1 LINSRLFATVN
12 ATPAL
17 TTTIFINHLIARIMA
32 KEKFNVDP
40 EQIDVSGF
48 THQPRRKESDLSD
61 SSNPEEKET
70 VDAESLS
77 IETSETKI
85 ADKEA
90 ISSPKTNVNE
100 VPIAIQGTKRTSS
113 RQKKADYA
121 EYQATFLQTPKIVN
135 AKPLFIS
142 LEKKEALN
150 RIARLLGDE
159 KLSPS
164 GLVENIL
171 HHHLEMYKEDIE
183 LWRKL

>member
-1 LINSRLFATVN
+1 MV
-12 ATPAL
+12 AL

-32 KEKFNVDP
+32 KEKFNVNP
-40 EQIDVSGF
+40 EPINVSDLV
-48 THQPRRKESDLSD
+48 HQPRKKESDLPD
-61 SSNPEEKET
+61 SSNPEEEET

-77 IETSETKI
+77 TENSETEVV
-85 ADKEA
+85 DKEA
-90 ISSPKTNVNE
+90 ISPLETNTNE
-100 VPIAIQGTKRTSS
+100 VPVSIQGTKRISS

-121 EYQATFLQTPKIVN
+121 EYRATFLHTPKIVN

-142 LEKKEALN
+142 LDKKEALN
-150 RIARLLGDE
+150 RIARLLGNE

-171 HHHLEMYKEDIE
+171 QHHLEMYKEDIE